1 MTTLNDII
9 RRRTANKYAG
19 TKLGTQIANEY
30 ETGSRAGQNLN
41 PTYQRGQKPQ
51 KVGVKPDTRVQ
62 RQQRLLLR
70 LLLLKLGMVQY
81 SPELLKKLKRWIA
94 YETKEGPRA
103 SMIEGYIYHVGSCNT
118 GMREYVS
125 YELRDAS

>member
-30 ETGSRAGQNLN
+30 ETGSRAAQNLN
-41 PTYQRGQKPQ
+41 PRNQRGKAP
-51 KVGVKPDTRVQ
+51 KGWGKARYPLQ
-62 RQQRLLLR
+62 RQRLLLR
-70 LLLLKLGMVQY
+70 LLLLKLEMAQY
-81 SPELLKKLKRWIA
+81 NPALLKKLKRWIV

-103 SMIEGYIYHVGSCNT
+103 SMIEGYISC
-118 GMREYVS
+118 G
-125 YELRDAS
+125 

>member
-30 ETGSRAGQNLN
+30 ETGSRAAQNLN
-41 PTYQRGQKPQ
+41 PRNQRGKAP
-51 KVGVKPDTRVQ
+51 KGWGKARIPACSGSD
-62 RQQRLLLR
+62 LLLR
-70 LLLLKLGMVQY
+70 LLLLKLEMAQY
-81 SPELLKKLKRWIA
+81 SPALSKKLKRWIV

-103 SMIEGYIYHVGSCNT
+103 SMIEGYISC
-118 GMREYVS
+118 G
-125 YELRDAS
+125 

>member
-30 ETGSRAGQNLN
+30 ETGSRAAQNLN
-41 PTYQRGQKPQ
+41 PRNQRGKAP
-51 KVGVKPDTRVQ
+51 KGWGIARYKSPVAAAIIATVTPTEA
-62 RQQRLLLR
+62 
-70 LLLLKLGMVQY
+70 GMAQY
-81 SPELLKKLKRWIA
+81 NPALLKKLKRWIV

-103 SMIEGYIYHVGSCNT
+103 SMIEGYISC
-118 GMREYVS
+118 G
-125 YELRDAS
+125 